1 MYMNELVA
9 RLCEGKHPV
18 AAERAKD
25 AAELKE
31 SLDRGFILLKF
42 TDTQGGTELGF
53 KIDCTRSNFSDADF
67 SLGRGVISLV
77 GELVLNYDRVRIK
90 AEIDVA
96 TLAGTGCLEL
106 LQSEADIR
114 AQAEKASAAAA

>member
-1 MYMNELVA
+1 MNELVA
-9 RLCEGKHPV
+9 RLCEGKHSI

-53 KIDCTRSNFSDADF
+53 KIDTARSNFSDADL
-67 SLGRGVISLV
+67 SEGRGVISLV

-96 TLAGTGCLEL
+96 KLAGTGCLEL

-114 AQAEKASAAAA
+114 AQAETTSAAA